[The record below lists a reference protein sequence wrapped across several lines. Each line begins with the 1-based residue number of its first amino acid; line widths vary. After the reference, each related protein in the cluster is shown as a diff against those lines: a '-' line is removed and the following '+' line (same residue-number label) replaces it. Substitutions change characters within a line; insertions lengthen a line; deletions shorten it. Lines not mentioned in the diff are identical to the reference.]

1 MLSRRLAAVGLGAAG
16 AHPVALA
23 VDPEDNAAVGQP
35 VEHGGGDHRVVEDL
49 LSRVGA
55 GAAVR
60 TVHLAAPA
68 ADEDQASAGAR
79 SAPTALL
86 HPWKAAVPL
95 PLSRSMQLD
104 TAATAASG
112 NARTAPIA

>member
-1 MLSRRLAAVGLGAAG
+1 MLR
-16 AHPVALA
+16 
-23 VDPEDNAAVGQP
+23 EQP
-35 VEHGGGDHRVVEDL
+35 VEHGDGDHRVVEDL
-49 LSRVGA
+49 LSRRT

-86 HPWKAAVPL
+86 HPCKAAVPL
-95 PLSRSMQLD
+95 PLSRSMRLD
-104 TAATAASG
+104 TAPPAPSG
-112 NARTAPIA
+112 NARTAPIV